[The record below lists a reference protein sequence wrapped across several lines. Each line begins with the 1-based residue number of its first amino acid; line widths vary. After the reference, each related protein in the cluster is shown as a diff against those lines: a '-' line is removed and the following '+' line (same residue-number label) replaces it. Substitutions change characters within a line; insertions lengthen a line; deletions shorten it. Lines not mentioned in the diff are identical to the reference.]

1 MATVKKTAIINGT
14 PYVSPVGVNAG
25 ESLGNT
31 SKLSVAIAV
40 DKKELPNYQGGG
52 GNDDAFERFK
62 SGTISLSARHVS
74 ISVLEM
80 ALGGTATA
88 VAAGAVADEEH
99 EVIEVGKLLSLD
111 HMQDMSAS
119 LTVTP
124 SAGGAALE
132 EGVDYIRKRA
142 GIIPIEG
149 GGIAAGT
156 ELSFAYTKHKHQRI
170 QALLST
176 VTERGLLFD
185 GINERTN
192 KPWVA
197 RFHRVSF
204 GVAKSLEF
212 IGEDFASFEV
222 EGEILAADHVTET
235 GKSRFYEVLVGD
247 L

>member
-1 MATVKKTAIINGT
+1 MATKTAIINGT
-14 PYVSPVGVNAG
+14 PYVSLVGVNAG

-88 VAAGAVADEEH
+88 VAAGAVAGEEH

-142 GIIPIEG
+142 GIIPIG

-212 IGEDFASFEV
+212 IGEDFASFDV
-222 EGEILAADHVTET
+222 EGEILAADHITET